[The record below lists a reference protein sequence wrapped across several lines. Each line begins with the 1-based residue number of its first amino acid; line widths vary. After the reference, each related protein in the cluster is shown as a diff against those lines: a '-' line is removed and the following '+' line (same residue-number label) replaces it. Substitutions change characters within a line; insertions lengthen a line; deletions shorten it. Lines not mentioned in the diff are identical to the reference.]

1 MNTLI
6 KLFFIYA
13 CFSLLSGCSTPQAK
27 HCSEIDD
34 VIRPINKGMV
44 EIDEEQR

>member
-1 MNTLI
+1 MNESI

-13 CFSLLSGCSTPQAK
+13 CFSMLYGCATPQAK

-44 EIDEEQR
+44 EIDEK